1 MWGQKHKHSLEMYT
15 RNSQTRSELQF
26 HGWNVDDVV
35 KLLDKEMAQFVCT
48 VMVEMFLNVYIK

>member
-1 MWGQKHKHSLEMYT
+1 MYT